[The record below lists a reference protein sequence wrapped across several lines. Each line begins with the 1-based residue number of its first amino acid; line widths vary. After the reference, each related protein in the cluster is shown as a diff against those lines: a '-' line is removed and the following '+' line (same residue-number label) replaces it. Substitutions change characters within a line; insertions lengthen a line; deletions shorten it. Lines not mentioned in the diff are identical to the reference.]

1 MTLLTAACMGDEEEA
16 AEPAARPAATTTEEA
31 PEQPAAPS
39 DFAAEAASFSVV
51 LSWAHA
57 PGDPE
62 AERYA
67 VYRDGSVLITMSG
80 SETTFTDD
88 TVVPGREYLY
98 ELEARSGNGVSDRIP
113 TTAETVVPPLRAARV
128 AGTFNVRT
136 RTLSRSGYSSY
147 QAPVFGWRFR
157 PRCREGACDIRWSDL
172 HQRRVRGTLQRRGIR
187 YRGSYTGPFTT
198 QCAGVPATSSVEIEL
213 EVVAA
218 RVIGRQWRA
227 TRIVGRLD
235 QSEAVQLGCGSSS
248 ASHSLNARLVR

>member
-1 MTLLTAACMGDEEEA
+1 MGEDEEP
-16 AEPAARPAATTTEEA
+16 AEPAARPAEATTEEA
-31 PEQPAAPS
+31 AARPLAPS
-39 DFAAEAASFSVV
+39 DFVAEAASFSVV

-57 PGDPE
+57 PGDAE

-67 VYRDGSVLITMSG
+67 VYRDGAMLITMSG

-88 TVVPGREYLY
+88 TVVPGREYYY
-98 ELEARSGNGVSDRIP
+98 EIEARAGDAESDRIP
-113 TTAETVVPPLRAARV
+113 TKAETVVPPLRAARV

-157 PRCREGACDIRWSDL
+157 PRCRDGACDVRLSDL
-172 HQRRVRGTLQRRGIR
+172 HQRRVRVMLQRRGAR

-198 QCAGVPATSSVEIEL
+198 QCAGTPATSSVEVEL

-218 RVIGRQWRA
+218 RVIGRQWQAARM
-227 TRIVGRLD
+227 TGRLD

>member
-1 MTLLTAACMGDEEEA
+1 MGDDEEA
-16 AEPAARPAATTTEEA
+16 AEPAAGPVAATTEEA
-31 PEQPAAPS
+31 PARPLAPS
-39 DFAAEAASFSVV
+39 DFAAEPASFSVV

-57 PGDPE
+57 PGDAE

-67 VYRDGSVLITMSG
+67 VYRDGSMLTTMSG

-88 TVVPGREYLY
+88 TVVPGREYVY
-98 ELEARSGNGVSDRIP
+98 GIEARSGDAVSDRIP
-113 TTAETVVPPLRAARV
+113 TTTETIVPPLRTARV

-147 QAPVFGWRFR
+147 EAPVFGWRFR
-157 PRCREGACDIRWSDL
+157 PRCREGACDVRWSDI
-172 HQRRVRGTLQRRGIR
+172 HQRRVRATLDRRSVR
-187 YRGSYTGPFTT
+187 YRGSYTGPFIT
-198 QCAGVPATSSVEIEL
+198 QCAGTPATSSVEIEL

-227 TRIVGRLD
+227 TRMTGRLD

-248 ASHSLNARLVR
+248 ARHSLNARLVR